1 MTPATTINIQVPKG
15 NDDSAIKSAK
25 ILFWGAVLSAVI
37 AAFASL
43 IGVGINAYVILYQ
56 KALEMGAFQDW
67 KEKARQNDW
76 IPRGECQWETVE
88 GNGQDNNKKKVKIKI
103 NLLSSEYK
111 WIYKSA
117 AGAEIGGQ
125 EIDLGALIR
134 GLDISANSKGIVAI
148 GMASQEGGDIDQS
161 FLSESRVDKLISLIK
176 FELKPTIPVMGLSL
190 GRFKN
195 RVTNSNQNITSVQR
209 RVVIAEI
216 LGQDDDVNLDE
227 AIYNALVDAKK
238 SSIKMTFDVEDYVDH
253 KFTERGFRQL

>member
-1 MTPATTINIQVPKG
+1 
-15 NDDSAIKSAK
+15 
-25 ILFWGAVLSAVI
+25 
-37 AAFASL
+37 
-43 IGVGINAYVILYQ
+43 
-56 KALEMGAFQDW
+56 
-67 KEKARQNDW
+67 
-76 IPRGECQWETVE
+76 
-88 GNGQDNNKKKVKIKI
+88 
-103 NLLSSEYK
+103 
-111 WIYKSA
+111 
-117 AGAEIGGQ
+117 
-125 EIDLGALIR
+125 
-134 GLDISANSKGIVAI
+134 
-148 GMASQEGGDIDQS
+148 MASQEGGDIDQS

-195 RVTNSNQNITSVQR
+195 RVTNSNPNITSVQR